1 MAAGLVGSL
10 DWTGF
15 CSVLG
20 AAAVFAFE
28 VAGCRV
34 LEAVDEVAL
43 LEFVLKV
50 ELVGVLDV
58 EAVVVERVLEEALEV
73 EVGLLLFALLV
84 VEAPRAGLLGM
95 VGEGNGEAVVVLDV
109 GRVRVLPD
117 AAGDFT
123 EDLFS
128 LGELKPDFMGDLG
141 GWPVLIA
148 AGLGLESSVFAGFIS
163 FFSSSAFVTIVSRG
177 F

>member
-1 MAAGLVGSL
+1 M
-10 DWTGF
+10 
-15 CSVLG
+15 
-20 AAAVFAFE
+20 
-28 VAGCRV
+28 AGCRV
-34 LEAVDEVAL
+34 LEAVDKVAL

-73 EVGLLLFALLV
+73 EVGLLLFAPPV

-95 VGEGNGEAVVVLDV
+95 VGEGNGEAVDV

-141 GWPVLIA
+141 GWPVLMA
-148 AGLGLESSVFAGFIS
+148 AGLGLESSVFVDFVS
-163 FFSSSAFVTIVSRG
+163 LFSSSAFVSIVSRG

>member
-1 MAAGLVGSL
+1 
-10 DWTGF
+10 
-15 CSVLG
+15 
-20 AAAVFAFE
+20 

-34 LEAVDEVAL
+34 LEAVDKVAL

-73 EVGLLLFALLV
+73 EVGLLLFAPPV

-95 VGEGNGEAVVVLDV
+95 VGEGNGEAVDV

-141 GWPVLIA
+141 GWPVLMA
-148 AGLGLESSVFAGFIS
+148 AGLGLESSVFVDFVS
-163 FFSSSAFVTIVSRG
+163 LFSSSAFVSIVSRG